1 MKRAITLAILM
12 TCAGCTNGQKDESN
26 ASVTKSRADALEK
39 KADETTNA
47 LIKTLDSEVAE
58 DAAPAT
64 KAKDNPP
71 KKK

>member
-12 TCAGCTNGQKDESN
+12 TCAGCTNGQVEESN
-26 ASVTKSRADALEK
+26 ASVTKSRADVLEK
-39 KADETTNA
+39 AADETTNA
-47 LIKTLDSEVAE
+47 LIKTLNAEVAE

>member
-39 KADETTNA
+39 TADETTTA
-47 LIKTLDSEVAE
+47 LIKTLDAE
-58 DAAPAT
+58 GAEGVAPAA

-71 KKK
+71 KRK